1 VLRVSRRCL
10 NSTLTVIF
18 LLATA
23 PSGAAQDIKAGRRT
37 VTVSDAI
44 EMSVWADP
52 QYFADGSPG
61 GRVGL
66 FSPKGDQFI
75 VVVRRGN
82 LKVNTNEYSLLLFR
96 TKDAFNNPKP
106 KILATM
112 SSSSNRD
119 GIGNLK
125 WLSDNETV
133 VFLGENPGTM
143 PAVYSLNVKTK
154 RLQKLTHHATP
165 VVAYDMSSN
174 GKSLVFEA
182 VPRRIATSTTR
193 VAKRNGVVIATQSPS
208 DLFLSE
214 YREDQQLDRADRELF
229 FERIPGAVTR
239 VPVADALSEYLPL
252 SVSPDGRY
260 AVLETYAADVPAS
273 WSAYRDSLLH
283 PYIVEPKV
291 QGRRSNVNHYMLLD
305 TTSGKICPLLDAP
318 NSWFNNALAW
328 SSDGNSLLLSGTY
341 LPLDV
346 GSAAE
351 RESRET
357 HPFVV
362 EIELPSKA
370 IIPITGERLKIS
382 DWNERAGF
390 LVLAGEDNQD
400 IAPKVFKKVGSV
412 WHDVPLPTNGPN
424 PNIPIEVSLEENS
437 NTRPKIFV
445 TSRKDNRRALLF
457 DLNPQFSEVTFGRVE
472 AVTWKAADGHEVF
485 GGLYYPPKYELGRRY
500 PLVIQTHGFQ
510 KDRFWIDGP
519 WSSAFAAQPLAA
531 KDILVLQVGSS
542 VDRNETRR
550 VRNTPSELS
559 SEMAAYE
566 GAIDYLEG
574 RGLIDRTRVG
584 IIGFSRTVSYVAYTL
599 THSKYNFAAATMADG
614 FDAGYVNLMLW
625 GGTDYIQANGGLPF
639 GSSLSSWTQ
648 NSPGFNLDK
657 VNAPVRLEYYG
668 WGGFLGGWQTFSGL
682 SLLKKPVD
690 FVWLPYGTHL
700 LVKPWERLVSQQGN
714 VDWFNFWLNGV
725 NDSDPSKAAEY
736 ERWEQ
741 LRSKIPAAH

>member
-1 VLRVSRRCL
+1 
-10 NSTLTVIF
+10 
-18 LLATA
+18 
-23 PSGAAQDIKAGRRT
+23 
-37 VTVSDAI
+37 
-44 EMSVWADP
+44 
-52 QYFADGSPG
+52 
-61 GRVGL
+61 
-66 FSPKGDQFI
+66 
-75 VVVRRGN
+75 
-82 LKVNTNEYSLLLFR
+82 
-96 TKDAFNNPKP
+96 
-106 KILATM
+106 
-112 SSSSNRD
+112 
-119 GIGNLK
+119 
-125 WLSDNETV
+125 
-133 VFLGENPGTM
+133 
-143 PAVYSLNVKTK
+143 
-154 RLQKLTHHATP
+154 
-165 VVAYDMSSN
+165 
-174 GKSLVFEA
+174 
-182 VPRRIATSTTR
+182 
-193 VAKRNGVVIATQSPS
+193 
-208 DLFLSE
+208 
-214 YREDQQLDRADRELF
+214 
-229 FERIPGAVTR
+229 
-239 VPVADALSEYLPL
+239 
-252 SVSPDGRY
+252 
-260 AVLETYAADVPAS
+260 
-273 WSAYRDSLLH
+273 
-283 PYIVEPKV
+283 
-291 QGRRSNVNHYMLLD
+291 
-305 TTSGKICPLLDAP
+305 
-318 NSWFNNALAW
+318 
-328 SSDGNSLLLSGTY
+328 
-341 LPLDV
+341 
-346 GSAAE
+346 
-351 RESRET
+351 
-357 HPFVV
+357 
-362 EIELPSKA
+362 
-370 IIPITGERLKIS
+370 
-382 DWNERAGF
+382 
-390 LVLAGEDNQD
+390 LVLAAEDNQD
-400 IAPKVFKKVGSV
+400 IAPKAFKKVGSV
-412 WHDVPLPTNGPN
+412 WHAVPLPTNGLN

-457 DLNPQFSEVTFGRVE
+457 DLNPQFSQVTFGRVE

-485 GGLYYPPKYELGRRY
+485 GGLYYPPKYQLGRRY

-510 KDRFWIDGP
+510 KDRFWVDGP

-542 VDRNETRR
+542 VDPSETRR

-625 GGTDYIQANGGLPF
+625 GGADYIQANGGLPF

-741 LRSKIPAAH
+741 LRSRIPAAK